1 MTELEKMVSGEYYD
15 PLDSELIETRHFCKS
30 CLLDFNTL
38 NYTRS
43 KDKMKI
49 LEKLFE
55 RTGKNLYI
63 EDGFKCEYGFNITI
77 GDNFFANFNCTF
89 LDEGKITIG
98 DNVYMSSN
106 VILNTL
112 SFPKNFELR
121 TSGTQLA
128 KPISIGSD
136 CRIGAGVI
144 FNPGAKIGNN
154 VVVEAGSVV
163 TKEFGNDLYLSGN
176 PAKVVKYLE

>member
-1 MTELEKMVSGEYYD
+1 
-15 PLDSELIETRHFCKS
+15 
-30 CLLDFNTL
+30 
-38 NYTRS
+38 
-43 KDKMKI
+43 
-49 LEKLFE
+49 
-55 RTGKNLYI
+55 
-63 EDGFKCEYGFNITI
+63 
-77 GDNFFANFNCTF
+77 
-89 LDEGKITIG
+89 
-98 DNVYMSSN
+98 MSSN

-112 SFPKNFELR
+112 SFPKDFELR